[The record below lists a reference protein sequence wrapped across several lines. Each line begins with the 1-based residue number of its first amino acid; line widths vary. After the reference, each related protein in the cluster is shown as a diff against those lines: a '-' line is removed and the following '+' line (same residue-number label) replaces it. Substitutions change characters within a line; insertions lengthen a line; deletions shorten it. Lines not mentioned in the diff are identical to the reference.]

1 MRVRGII
8 WSITIS
14 LVVLT
19 IGALALSQILP
30 SAGVVS
36 GDHGTEQ
43 HLEIE
48 DEDQDE
54 IDPEACATVVE
65 KELLG
70 PVNVATSTVLELP
83 ESPAGE
89 GVDVLREQMII
100 KVIAACNVDD
110 EDGDPP
116 NEERDLDIDIEIF
129 SIICEIRDDLSVKA
143 RCEIFRVAQE
153 TNAVGADAFP

>member
-1 MRVRGII
+1 MPRIF
-8 WSITIS
+8 WSIIIS

-65 KELLG
+65 KEVLG
-70 PVNVATSTVLELP
+70 PVTSTIAVLLP
-83 ESPAGE
+83 TTTIPVLQ
-89 GVDVLREQMII
+89 GVPGTTTVLFLREQMIVKI
-100 KVIAACNVDD
+100 IAACNVDD

-116 NEERDLDIDIEIF
+116 NEERTAGESHEVHNRLF
-129 SIICEIRDDLSVKA
+129 TVYGA
-143 RCEIFRVAQE
+143 RSL
-153 TNAVGADAFP
+153 